1 MKQRELVL
9 AHSPDADDAFMFYAL
24 ATRKLPPS
32 LLSFRHVLL
41 DIETL
46 NRQAM
51 EATFDLT
58 AISFHA
64 YPYVAER
71 YRLLSTGSSMGDG
84 YGPLLVS
91 PRLISAEELKGRKV
105 AVPGLLTTTWLVMK
119 LFQPDV
125 EPVVVP
131 FDRVFEALHE
141 GRAEAGL
148 VIHEGQLTYAREGL
162 HRIADLG
169 HWWQQQQGL
178 PLPLGGLA
186 VARHLPLDVQ
196 KEAAALVLQSIQ
208 YALDHREE
216 ALSYSMQFA
225 RDMELSLADKFV
237 GMYVNQYTLECG
249 DRGRQAIE
257 RLLALGYQA
266 GTLPNKV
273 AVDLLSPPAP
283 AGQPSQEALRGS

>member
-1 MKQRELVL
+1 MEQRELVL

-24 ATRKLPPS
+24 ATRKLRPPV
-32 LLSFRHVLL
+32 LSFRHVLS

-51 EATFDLT
+51 EAKFDLT

-91 PRLISAEELKGRKV
+91 TRLFSAEELKGKKV
-105 AVPGLLTTTWLVMK
+105 AVPGLLTTAWLVLK
-119 LFQPDV
+119 LFESEV

-131 FDRVFEALHE
+131 FDKIFEALRE

-148 VIHEGQLTYAREGL
+148 LIHEGQLTYDREGL

-169 HWWQQQQGL
+169 LWWQQQQGL
-178 PLPLGGLA
+178 PLPLGALA

-196 KEAAALVLQSIQ
+196 EEAASLVRSSIQ

-216 ALSYSMQFA
+216 ALSYAMQFA
-225 RDMELSLADKFV
+225 RDMDHPLVDKFV
-237 GMYVNQYTLECG
+237 GMYVNEYTVECG

-257 RLLALGYQA
+257 RLLALGHQI
-266 GTLPNKV
+266 GVLPNKV
-273 AVDLLSPPAP
+273 AVDLL
-283 AGQPSQEALRGS
+283 

>member
-1 MKQRELVL
+1 MEQRQLVL
-9 AHSPDADDAFMFYAL
+9 AHSPDSDDAFMFYAL
-24 ATRKLPPS
+24 ATRKLRPPT
-32 LLSFRHVLL
+32 LSFRHVLL

-51 EATFDLT
+51 ETKFDLT

-64 YPYVAER
+64 YPRVAER

-84 YGPLLVS
+84 YGPVLVS
-91 PRLISAEELKGRKV
+91 TRLFSAEELKGKKV
-105 AVPGLLTTTWLVMK
+105 AVPGLLTTAWLVLK
-119 LFQPDV
+119 LFQPEV

-131 FDRVFEALHE
+131 FDRVFEALQE

-148 VIHEGQLTYAREGL
+148 LIHEGQLTYEREGL

-169 HWWQQQQGL
+169 LWWQQQQGL

-196 KEAAALVLQSIQ
+196 KEAASLVRSSIQ

-216 ALSYSMQFA
+216 ALSYAMQFA
-225 RDMELSLADKFV
+225 RDMDESLADKFV
-237 GMYVNQYTLECG
+237 GMYVNEYTLECG
-249 DRGRQAIE
+249 DCGKCAIE
-257 RLLALGYQA
+257 RLLALGYQI
-266 GTLPNKV
+266 GVLPNKV
-273 AVDLLSPPAP
+273 AVDLL
-283 AGQPSQEALRGS
+283 

>member
-1 MKQRELVL
+1 MEQRELVL

-24 ATRKLPPS
+24 ATRKLRPPM
-32 LLSFRHVLL
+32 LSFRHVLL

-51 EATFDLT
+51 EAKFDLT

-91 PRLISAEELKGRKV
+91 TRLFSAEELKGKKV
-105 AVPGLLTTTWLVMK
+105 AVPGLLTTAWLVLK
-119 LFQPDV
+119 LFQPEV

-131 FDRVFEALHE
+131 FDKIFEALRE

-148 VIHEGQLTYAREGL
+148 LIHEGQLTYAREGL

-169 HWWQQQQGL
+169 LWWQQQHAL
-178 PLPLGGLA
+178 PLPLGGLV

-196 KEAAALVLQSIQ
+196 KEAASLVRRSIQ

-216 ALSYSMQFA
+216 ALSYAMQFA
-225 RDMELSLADKFV
+225 RDMDHPLADKFV
-237 GMYVNQYTLECG
+237 GMYVNEYTLECG
-249 DRGRQAIE
+249 ERGQQAIE
-257 RLLALGYQA
+257 RLLALGHQI
-266 GTLPNKV
+266 GVLPNKV
-273 AVDLLSPPAP
+273 AVDLL
-283 AGQPSQEALRGS
+283 

>member
-1 MKQRELVL
+1 MEQRELVL

-24 ATRKLPPS
+24 ATRKLRPPM
-32 LLSFRHVLL
+32 LSFRHVLL

-51 EATFDLT
+51 EAKFDLT

-91 PRLISAEELKGRKV
+91 TRLFSAEELKGKKV
-105 AVPGLLTTTWLVMK
+105 AVPGLLTTAWLVLK
-119 LFQPDV
+119 LFQPEV

-131 FDRVFEALHE
+131 FDKIFEALRE

-148 VIHEGQLTYAREGL
+148 LIHEGQLTYAREGL

-169 HWWQQQQGL
+169 LWWQQQHAL
-178 PLPLGGLA
+178 PLPLGGLV

-196 KEAAALVLQSIQ
+196 KKRPRSCAAASSTLWTTG
-208 YALDHREE
+208 RKP
-216 ALSYSMQFA
+216 FPTPC
-225 RDMELSLADKFV
+225 SL
-237 GMYVNQYTLECG
+237 
-249 DRGRQAIE
+249 
-257 RLLALGYQA
+257 LG
-266 GTLPNKV
+266 TWTTP
-273 AVDLLSPPAP
+273 SPTSLW
-283 AGQPSQEALRGS
+283 GCT